1 MNRDLNP
8 LLKSSTTYL
17 VFIVIF
23 LTAAFT
29 RSFLGLSL
37 FSFLLGEL
45 AIGFSLALSLYF
57 LFYGKPKHFFTFK
70 NTRFN
75 LIHKLIIIYFLLRI
89 LINFSDIS
97 LYNFKAS
104 SYIWTIAFI
113 YFGLII
119 ASFSKNGFVIK
130 SLMTFMPLFV
140 YILQTGNYPDVIIAF
155 FQNHSDKFQFMKAS
169 DMVLVVIVSSLYISL
184 YSSKKEN
191 SLFWS
196 YFLIALFLPLVAAN
210 SRGAVGGLLL
220 FLILNTIFS
229 FNQLKALRYKVFL
242 LLIIIFGVFSLSSVR
257 VSGVTFARP
266 ADEPDLTLIDEIPE
280 AVRKIA
286 EEKNTEDV
294 FLSLYFQDGRVYST
308 DPTTNWRL
316 DIWQDVVEDLNDK
329 NRLTRGYGYG
339 EIIPVMTDP
348 SAPGRLG
355 RDGLNEN
362 VHNYFVNTLARGGL
376 INLAL
381 FIYLNIELIKLLR
394 SSRLRYHAFTYI
406 LPCLFMSSVDM
417 TMEGVQ
423 FPLIYYFFIGYFL
436 SEKTL
441 KSNKGL

>member
-1 MNRDLNP
+1 MNRQLSP
-8 LLKSSTTYL
+8 LIKSSIAYI
-17 VFIVIF
+17 VFIIIF
-23 LTAAFT
+23 LTAVFT

-37 FSFLLGEL
+37 FSFLIGEL
-45 AIGFSLALSLYF
+45 AIGFSLVLSVYF
-57 LFYGKPKHFFTFK
+57 LFYGKPKDFFTFK
-70 NTRFN
+70 NTRFQ
-75 LIHKLIIIYFLLRI
+75 LIHKLIIVYFLVRI

-113 YFGLII
+113 YFGVII
-119 ASFSKNGFVIK
+119 ASFSTNGFFIK
-130 SLMTFMPLFV
+130 SLIIFMPLFI
-140 YILQTGNYPDVIIAF
+140 YIFQTGNYPDFIIGF
-155 FQNHSDKFQFMKAS
+155 FQNNSDKFQFMKAS
-169 DMVLVVIVSSLYISL
+169 DMVLAVIVSSLYINQ
-184 YSSKKEN
+184 YSSKKVIN
-191 SLFWS
+191 LFWS

-229 FNQLKALRYKVFL
+229 LNQLKALRYKVFL
-242 LLIIIFGVFSLSSVR
+242 LLIITLGVFSISSVR
-257 VSGVTFARP
+257 VSGVTFDRP
-266 ADEPDLTLIDEIPE
+266 GESDLSIIDEIPN
-280 AVRKIA
+280 AVKKIA
-286 EEKNTEDV
+286 KEKNTEDV
-294 FLSLYFQDGRVYST
+294 FLSFYIEDRRIYST

-329 NRLTRGYGYG
+329 NRVIRGYGYG

-348 SAPGRLG
+348 TAPGRLG

-362 VHNYFVNTLARGGL
+362 VHNYFVNTFARGGL
-376 INLAL
+376 INLVL
-381 FIYLNIELIKLLR
+381 FIYLNIELIKLLK
-394 SSRLRYHAFTYI
+394 SSGLRYHAFTYM

-441 KSNKGL
+441 KSDRS